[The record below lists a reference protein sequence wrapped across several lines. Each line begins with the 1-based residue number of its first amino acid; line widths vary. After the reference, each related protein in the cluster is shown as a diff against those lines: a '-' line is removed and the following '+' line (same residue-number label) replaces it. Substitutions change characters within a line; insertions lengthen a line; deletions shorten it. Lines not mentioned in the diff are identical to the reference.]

1 MESSKIAG
9 GDGKSNSFVDL
20 GSASANIVTSVVAG
34 TGVREV
40 TVWWQPTGLG
50 LG

>member
-9 GDGKSNSFVDL
+9 VGKSNSFVDL
-20 GSASANIVTSVVAG
+20 GSASANIVTSVVSGNGELA
-34 TGVREV
+34 
-40 TVWWQPTGLG
+40 VWWQGLG